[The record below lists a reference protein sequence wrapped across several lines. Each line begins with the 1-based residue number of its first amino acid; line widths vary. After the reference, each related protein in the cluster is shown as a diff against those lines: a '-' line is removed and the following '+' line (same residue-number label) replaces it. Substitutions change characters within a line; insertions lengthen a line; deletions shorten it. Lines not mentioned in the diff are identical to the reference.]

1 MEWYLEVSKVDSL
14 HDGLATPELQE
25 QQDSLKGRVDP
36 GKATAVQVDRKKTSS
51 KAKAELE
58 VICQVGDGLYPAHNF
73 VQASGFKSLPKEL
86 KESNNLKRFGKTIK
100 AIHDAV
106 EEVSLAGQ
114 NKKEDDTASPS
125 ADGLATLELQYESA
139 TATASQ
145 FPTVFLKN
153 CGSKGEE
160 VEYRPLFDLSADQ
173 RRAAQIL
180 TIVSNPAHMDTMPCE
195 HMSLETLEEGIMFGL
210 MLGHT
215 YLSHEAATER
225 RSRALNTSRTTG
237 LYRDKVIYTHS
248 YAQNHIKASEGYGK
262 KVTEEKECCAQ
273 DQTAAMANHRDRRK
287 YRRTAHKERVRTC
300 SNQPGLLGP
309 KALHVLR
316 GLGHSRDESNRRR
329 RHNENPAAGQGE
341 EPGGPGGQ
349 VPA

>member
-1 MEWYLEVSKVDSL
+1 
-14 HDGLATPELQE
+14 
-25 QQDSLKGRVDP
+25 
-36 GKATAVQVDRKKTSS
+36 
-51 KAKAELE
+51 
-58 VICQVGDGLYPAHNF
+58 
-73 VQASGFKSLPKEL
+73 
-86 KESNNLKRFGKTIK
+86 
-100 AIHDAV
+100 
-106 EEVSLAGQ
+106 
-114 NKKEDDTASPS
+114 
-125 ADGLATLELQYESA
+125 
-139 TATASQ
+139 
-145 FPTVFLKN
+145 
-153 CGSKGEE
+153 
-160 VEYRPLFDLSADQ
+160 
-173 RRAAQIL
+173 
-180 TIVSNPAHMDTMPCE
+180 MDTMPCE

-309 KALHVLR
+309 KALHVLGGAGPQQGR
-316 GLGHSRDESNRRR
+316 EQPAAEAQREPGA
-329 RHNENPAAGQGE
+329 AAGQGE

-349 VPA
+349 VPARAALPHGGAEGPH